1 MTYPTRPTTGAAVT
15 RSWTS
20 RHTLLVPGALGAALL
35 LAACAPGGATDSDG
49 QGSGGD
55 GAAASALP
63 ASAPEEVTPGGT
75 LRFAVGSDQGCVDP
89 QQVGSNDTIYSIRHL
104 VDSLTD
110 QDPETGEIVP
120 WLAESW
126 EVDDDASAYTFT
138 LRDGATFSD
147 GTPVDAEAVK
157 ANLDRAQDIGA
168 RGALIKGYLD
178 GYTGTTVEDELTFT
192 VEFDR
197 PNAQFLQATSTHTL
211 GLLSPESAA
220 QSDDERCATVVG
232 SGPFELEEYEPNDSI
247 TLTKR
252 EGYDWGSSLW
262 QHTGE
267 AYLDALE
274 FSIVPESGVR
284 SGSLQSGQVDVIGN
298 IAPQDEQS
306 LGAAGAQLLA
316 RSNPGIPFSLYV
328 NHDHEVLADEAV
340 REAISLAID
349 REEIVD
355 TVYTSYAAPATSILA
370 STTPL
375 YADQSA
381 HLGFDPEAAE
391 AALTEA
397 GYAKGEDGVYAKDG
411 QQVTFDILW
420 FNNAA
425 TNAPTLELIQQQLG
439 AVGIEVTLTEG
450 QVADWTATVAEG
462 NFDTNWGNLTRAD
475 ADILRGSFHTGLANN
490 YRLEP
495 SDLDDLL
502 VEQAGTADPE
512 QRGDIAAQAQE
523 RLVSERLVV
532 PVVELTTVLG
542 VGPDVHG
549 VAFDAGSRV
558 QLYDAWIGQ

>member
-1 MTYPTRPTTGAAVT
+1 MKHTTRPTTGAGAA
-15 RSWTS
+15 RHRDP
-20 RHTLLVPGALGAALL
+20 RHTLLAPATLGAALL
-35 LAACAPGGATDSDG
+35 LAACAPGSATETG
-49 QGSGGD
+49 GGD
-55 GAAASALP
+55 AAASALP

-89 QQVGSNDTIYSIRHL
+89 QQVGSNDSIYSIRHL

-120 WLAESW
+120 WLAQSW
-126 EVDDDASAYTFT
+126 EVNDDASAYTFH
-138 LRDGATFSD
+138 LQEGATFSD

-157 ANLDRAQDIGA
+157 TNLDRATDIGA

-178 GYTGTTVEDELTFT
+178 GYAGTTVEDDRTFT

-220 QSDDERCATVVG
+220 QSDDERCASVVG
-232 SGPFELEEYEPNDSI
+232 SGPFTLENYEPNSSI
-247 TLTKR
+247 TLAKR
-252 EGYDWGSSLW
+252 AGYDWGSSLW

-267 AYLDALE
+267 AYLDTLE
-274 FSIVPESGVR
+274 FSVVPESGVR

-298 IAPQDEQS
+298 IAPQDEEP
-306 LGAAGAQLLA
+306 LKAADAQLLA
-316 RSNPGIPFSLYV
+316 RANPGIPFGLYV
-328 NHDHEVLADEAV
+328 NHDNEVLSDPAV
-340 REAISLAID
+340 TEAIALAIN
-349 REEIVD
+349 REEIVE
-355 TVYTSYAAPATSILA
+355 TVYTTYNVPATSVLA

-381 HLGFDPEAAE
+381 YLGFDPAAAE
-391 AALTEA
+391 AALTDA

-411 QQVTFDILW
+411 QRVSFDILW

-425 TNAPTLELIQQQLG
+425 TNAPTLELIQQQLA

-450 QVADWTATVAEG
+450 QVADWAATVAEG
-462 NFDTNWGNLTRAD
+462 NYDTNWGNLTRAD

-502 VEQAGTADPE
+502 EAQAGAADPAE
-512 QRGDIAAQAQE
+512 RAELAARAQE
-523 RLVSERLVV
+523 QIVTERHVV

-542 VGPDVHG
+542 VGPTVHG

-558 QLYDAWIGQ
+558 QLYDAWIER

>member
-1 MTYPTRPTTGAAVT
+1 MKHTTRPTTGAGAP
-15 RSWTS
+15 RHRDP
-20 RHTLLVPGALGAALL
+20 RHTLLAPATLGAALL
-35 LAACAPGGATDSDG
+35 LAASAPGSATETG
-49 QGSGGD
+49 GGD

-89 QQVGSNDTIYSIRHL
+89 QQVGSNDSIYSIRHL

-120 WLAESW
+120 WLAQSW
-126 EVDDDASAYTFT
+126 EVNDDASAYTFH
-138 LRDGATFSD
+138 LQEGATFSD

-157 ANLDRAQDIGA
+157 TNLDRATDIGA

-178 GYTGTTVEDELTFT
+178 GYAGTTVEDDRTFT

-220 QSDDERCATVVG
+220 QSDDERCASVVG
-232 SGPFELEEYEPNDSI
+232 SGPFTLENYEPNSSI
-247 TLTKR
+247 TLAKR
-252 EGYDWGSSLW
+252 AGYDWGSSLW

-267 AYLDALE
+267 AYLDTLE
-274 FSIVPESGVR
+274 FSVVPESGVR

-298 IAPQDEQS
+298 IAPQDEEP
-306 LGAAGAQLLA
+306 LKAADAQLLA
-316 RSNPGIPFSLYV
+316 RANPGIPFGLYV
-328 NHDHEVLADEAV
+328 NHDNEVLSDPAV
-340 REAISLAID
+340 TEAIALAIN
-349 REEIVD
+349 REEIVE
-355 TVYTSYAAPATSILA
+355 TVYTTYNVPATSVLA

-381 HLGFDPEAAE
+381 YLGFDPAAAE
-391 AALTEA
+391 AALTDA

-411 QQVTFDILW
+411 QRVSFDILW

-425 TNAPTLELIQQQLG
+425 TNAPTLELIQQQLA

-450 QVADWTATVAEG
+450 QVADWAATVAEG
-462 NFDTNWGNLTRAD
+462 NYDTNWGNLTRAD

-502 VEQAGTADPE
+502 EAQAGAADPAE
-512 QRGDIAAQAQE
+512 RAELAARAQE
-523 RLVSERLVV
+523 QIVTERHVV

-542 VGPDVHG
+542 VGPTVHG

-558 QLYDAWIGQ
+558 QLYDAWIER

>member
-1 MTYPTRPTTGAAVT
+1 MNHTTRPTFRAGAA
-15 RSWTS
+15 RHRAS
-20 RHTLLVPGALGAALL
+20 RHTLLAPGALGATLL
-35 LAACAPGGATDSDG
+35 LAACAPGGATETDG
-49 QGSGGD
+49 EGGD

-63 ASAPEEVTPGGT
+63 ASAPEEVTPGGA

-126 EVDDDASAYTFT
+126 EVNDDASAYTFH
-138 LRDGATFSD
+138 LQEGATFSD

-157 ANLDRAQDIGA
+157 TNLDRATDIGA

-178 GYTGTTVEDELTFT
+178 GYAGTTVEDDRTFT

-220 QSDDERCATVVG
+220 QSDDERCASVVG
-232 SGPFELEEYEPNDSI
+232 SGPFTLENYEPNSSI
-247 TLTKR
+247 TLAKR

-267 AYLDALE
+267 AYLDTLE
-274 FSIVPESGVR
+274 FSVVPESGVR

-298 IAPQDEQS
+298 IAPQDEEP
-306 LGAAGAQLLA
+306 LKAADAQLLA
-316 RSNPGIPFSLYV
+316 RANPGIPFGLYV
-328 NHDHEVLADEAV
+328 NHDNEVLSDPAV
-340 REAISLAID
+340 TEAIALAIN
-349 REEIVD
+349 REEIVE
-355 TVYTSYAAPATSILA
+355 TVYTTYNVPATSVLA

-375 YADQSA
+375 YADQSE
-381 HLGFDPEAAE
+381 HLRFDPVAAE

-411 QQVTFDILW
+411 QRASFDILW

-425 TNAPTLELIQQQLG
+425 TNAPTLELIQQQL
-439 AVGIEVTLTEG
+439 ASVGIEVTLTEG
-450 QVADWTATVAEG
+450 QVADWAATVAEG
-462 NFDTNWGNLTRAD
+462 NFDANWGNITRAD
-475 ADILRGSFHTGLANN
+475 ADILRGSFHTGLANS

-495 SDLDDLL
+495 SDLDDVL
-502 VEQAGTADPE
+502 EAQAGAADPAE
-512 QRGDIAAQAQE
+512 RAELAARAQAQIVTE
-523 RLVSERLVV
+523 RHVV

-542 VGPDVHG
+542 VGPTVQG

-558 QLYDAWIGQ
+558 QLYDAWIER